1 MRKKTETTLPA
12 VPVTD
17 YAAEGKALG
26 KVDGKVIFIEG
37 AVPGDVVDVTLGKN
51 KKDWAEGKATRFL
64 SLSPDRVEPFCPHF
78 GICGGCKW
86 QMLPYDRQLMY
97 KEREVIENLTRLG
110 KVELPPVQPIM
121 GGEAT
126 RYYRNK
132 LEFTFSNK
140 RYRTDEEMRA
150 FRAAAPAAPVGT
162 RPAPP
167 PAEPALGFHVPR
179 LFDKVIDIRECHL
192 QAEPSDHI
200 RNTVRAFA
208 LEQGYTFYDI
218 KQHTGWLR
226 NLVVRVCT
234 TGEVM
239 VNLVLGYEDRAEG
252 PRLMDHLLRQ
262 APEISTL
269 LYTINPKWNDSI
281 HDLEPVTYYGP
292 GHVIEQLGDYRFKI
306 SPKSFFQT
314 NTRQAERLYSVVR
327 DFAGLSGT
335 ETLYDLYCGTG
346 SIGIYLSAG
355 AARVV
360 GVEVIGD
367 AIRDAEENAR
377 LNGITHARFFT
388 GDVVDVCN
396 DVFFREQGRPDV
408 IITDPPR
415 AGMHEQLV
423 RKLLEIGA
431 PRVVYVSCNVATQAR
446 DLQLLDERYRVARVQ
461 PVDLFPHTHHI
472 ENVVALE
479 LR

>member
-1 MRKKTETTLPA
+1 
-12 VPVTD
+12 
-17 YAAEGKALG
+17 
-26 KVDGKVIFIEG
+26 
-37 AVPGDVVDVTLGKN
+37 
-51 KKDWAEGKATRFL
+51 
-64 SLSPDRVEPFCPHF
+64 
-78 GICGGCKW
+78 
-86 QMLPYDRQLMY
+86 
-97 KEREVIENLTRLG
+97 
-110 KVELPPVQPIM
+110 
-121 GGEAT
+121 
-126 RYYRNK
+126 
-132 LEFTFSNK
+132 
-140 RYRTDEEMRA
+140 
-150 FRAAAPAAPVGT
+150 
-162 RPAPP
+162 
-167 PAEPALGFHVPR
+167 
-179 LFDKVIDIRECHL
+179 
-192 QAEPSDHI
+192 
-200 RNTVRAFA
+200 
-208 LEQGYTFYDI
+208 
-218 KQHTGWLR
+218 
-226 NLVVRVCT
+226 
-234 TGEVM
+234 
-239 VNLVLGYEDRAEG
+239 
-252 PRLMDHLLRQ
+252 MDHLLQQ
-262 APEISTL
+262 APEITTL

-377 LNGITHARFFT
+377 LNGIAHARFFT